1 MNQTLSQLI
10 SKGEDVLTLSNV
22 FKIDAMTTCGGGKDR
37 FNNPMIWYNFQITPV
52 TPSKGIQKYIQSS
65 IAESRIISMNKPQY
79 DKNFVT
85 NSDIVGQNIQLTFAI
100 PHKFFQGDSCK
111 SKIRDVELRNVYTS
125 EVTIEKPFTLLRIV
139 PDYSSIHREG
149 YGFKTHYNLTMV
161 FEESHTFYQIKILL
175 NSQRG
180 EYSEHGFP
188 KRRLP
193 LELRQFNFLN

>member
-1 MNQTLSQLI
+1 MRKIKKI
-10 SKGEDVLTLSNV
+10 SNN
-22 FKIDAMTTCGGGKDR
+22 KIDFDNLVTKDYLR
-37 FNNPMIWYNFQITPV
+37 DTLKV
-52 TPSKGIQKYIQSS
+52 TLQEFRNDLVDKIFDHL
-65 IAESRIISMNKPQY
+65 